1 MGWSDPTFGSLWL
14 PKRIVGSLQPRKQG
28 NPLFAKCFDR
38 VQLKEKGKKEETHV
52 DHQQTPATRE
62 ARVRVG
68 RTRRPRGREVR
79 HVYRQ
84 HPRSRR
90 QFSPEDCAVEGQALH
105 ELEKTAT
112 AGRTKRCSHQLHA
125 KITGKSMMQRIINS
139 KNLVAFVLAAATGMT
154 LYFRVPFPET
164 NTFLL
169 VMALRSPSAFEV
181 LKYSYTLFLFST
193 PYIGYSVV
201 LSGLYIFA
209 LKAKQRI
216 RAGRLPLFPDP
227 QKRDDLFLVL
237 GEVHNPRKQVPAENP
252 QWLVIPE
259 RGLFTGVA
267 ILGAIGSEKTSCCM
281 YPFAEQILAYRS
293 GDSERRIGGLVLEV
307 KGDFCHRVKEILAR
321 HGRAED
327 YVEISLDSRY
337 RYNPLHN
344 DLDAYALAYNIA
356 SLLNNL
362 FGRGKEPFWQ
372 QAYTNLVKFIILL
385 HKVAFDYVTLFD
397 VYECAINPDLLE
409 SKIKEAER
417 RLIEADFAMLW
428 EEEYLKHPRD
438 LDPFKF
444 RLDKESNRYRAPL
457 TPVLVAVLKDRA
469 TQWEA
474 ENASRKNPVPA
485 QKKAQLEAVERW
497 FFQDWK
503 RIEPK
508 LRTSIVEGIS
518 VFLSLFDDNPDV
530 KRTFCPPAECYDTQ
544 ANADF
549 KFGRPL
555 PSLSW
560 LVENGRGC
568 ALNFPIAM
576 NAGLAKALGVM
587 LKLDFERAVLN
598 RVPVMEKHPESY
610 FRQVLFLCD
619 EYQHF
624 ATVGESEPTGD
635 EKFFSLSRQPKCI
648 PIIATQSISSLK
660 SALPGESWR
669 TLLQTFRTKI
679 FLSLSD
685 DFSARIASE
694 LCRREYKL
702 KASYNLSE
710 SGHDANVSFLTGKAL
725 SHKANITASKSY
737 NTQSDYRF
745 DMKTFMEL
753 RNAQSVTM
761 AYDGTNPMPPMF
773 CYLKPYFNNVNKS
786 YFRQLANGEL

>member
-1 MGWSDPTFGSLWL
+1 M
-14 PKRIVGSLQPRKQG
+14 I
-28 NPLFAKCFDR
+28 
-38 VQLKEKGKKEETHV
+38 
-52 DHQQTPATRE
+52 
-62 ARVRVG
+62 
-68 RTRRPRGREVR
+68 
-79 HVYRQ
+79 
-84 HPRSRR
+84 
-90 QFSPEDCAVEGQALH
+90 
-105 ELEKTAT
+105 
-112 AGRTKRCSHQLHA
+112 
-125 KITGKSMMQRIINS
+125 QRILHSRHFIACLLS
-139 KNLVAFVLAAATGMT
+139 AATGMA
-154 LYFRVPFPET
+154 LYFRTPFPED
-164 NTFLL
+164 NIFLR
-169 VMALRSPSAFEV
+169 VMAIRSESAF
-181 LKYSYTLFLFST
+181 LFFKYSYTLFLYTT
-193 PYIGYSVV
+193 PYIVYSIL
-201 LSGLYIFA
+201 LSGIYVFA
-209 LKAKQRI
+209 LKAGRKI
-216 RAGRLPLFPDP
+216 RAGKLPLYSDP
-227 QKRDDLFLVL
+227 RKRRELSLVV
-237 GEVHNPRKQVPAENP
+237 GEVHHPRKQMPSETP
-252 QWLVIPE
+252 RWLVIPE
-259 RGLFTGVA
+259 RGLFTGIA
-267 ILGAIGSEKTSCCM
+267 IVGAVGSGKTASCM
-281 YPFAEQILAYRS
+281 YPFAEQILAYRAE
-293 GDSERRIGGLVLEV
+293 DPDRRIGGLILEV
-307 KGDFCHRVKEILAR
+307 KGDFCGKVQEILAR
-321 HGRAED
+321 HGRAGD
-327 YVEISLDSRY
+327 YVEISLESEY

-409 SKIKEAER
+409 SKIKEADR
-417 RLIEADFAMLW
+417 RLIEADSALLW

-444 RLDKESNRYRAPL
+444 RLDKESNRFRAPL
-457 TPVLVAVLKDRA
+457 TPGLVAVLKDKA
-469 TQWEA
+469 IQWEA

-485 QKKAQLEAVERW
+485 QKKAQLEAVKRW

-530 KRTFCPPAECYDTQ
+530 KRTFCPPAECYDPQ

-560 LVENGRGC
+560 LAENGRVC

-694 LCRREYKL
+694 LCGREDKL

-737 NTQSDYRF
+737 SPHHDPRF
-745 DMKTFMEL
+745 DTKTFMEL
-753 RNAQSVTM
+753 RNAQSVTI

-773 CYLKPYFNNVNKS
+773 CYLKPYYNNVNKS
-786 YFRQLANGEL
+786 YFRQLADGEL

>member
-1 MGWSDPTFGSLWL
+1 V
-14 PKRIVGSLQPRKQG
+14 I
-28 NPLFAKCFDR
+28 
-38 VQLKEKGKKEETHV
+38 
-52 DHQQTPATRE
+52 
-62 ARVRVG
+62 
-68 RTRRPRGREVR
+68 
-79 HVYRQ
+79 
-84 HPRSRR
+84 
-90 QFSPEDCAVEGQALH
+90 
-105 ELEKTAT
+105 
-112 AGRTKRCSHQLHA
+112 
-125 KITGKSMMQRIINS
+125 QRILHS
-139 KNLVAFVLAAATGMT
+139 RHFLACLLSAATGMA
-154 LYFRVPFPET
+154 LYFRAPFPED
-164 NTFLL
+164 NIFLR
-169 VMALRSPSAFEV
+169 VMAIRSLSAFLF
-181 LKYSYTLFLFST
+181 LKYSYTLFLYTT
-193 PYIGYSVV
+193 PYLVYSIL
-201 LSGLYIFA
+201 LSGVYIFA
-209 LKAKQRI
+209 LKTGRRI
-216 RAGRLPLFPDP
+216 RAGKLPLYSDP
-227 QKRDDLFLVL
+227 RKRTELSLVV
-237 GEVHNPRKQVPAENP
+237 GEVHHPRKQVPSETP
-252 QWLVIPE
+252 RWLVIPE
-259 RGLFTGVA
+259 RGLFTGIA
-267 ILGAIGSEKTSCCM
+267 IVGAVGSGKTASCM
-281 YPFAEQILAYRS
+281 YPFAEQILAYRAQ
-293 GDSERRIGGLVLEV
+293 DPDRRIGGLILEV
-307 KGDFCHRVKEILAR
+307 KGDFCGKVQEILAR
-321 HGRAED
+321 HGRVGD
-327 YVEISLDSRY
+327 YVEISLESEY

-438 LDPFKF
+438 LDRFKF

-457 TPVLVAVLKDRA
+457 TPGLVAVLKDKA
-469 TQWEA
+469 IQWEA

-485 QKKAQLEAVERW
+485 HKKAQLEAVERW

-530 KRTFCPPAECYDTQ
+530 KRTFCPPAECYDLQ

-560 LVENGRGC
+560 LVENGRVC

-598 RVPVMEKHPESY
+598 RVPVMEKDPESY

-694 LCRREYKL
+694 LCGREYKL

-710 SGHDANVSFLTGKAL
+710 SGHDANVSFFTGKAL

-737 NTQSDYRF
+737 SPHHDPRF
-745 DMKTFMEL
+745 DTKTFMEL

-786 YFRQLANGEL
+786 YFRQLADGEL